1 MWNRD
6 YEAEKA
12 KYVDSM
18 IFRIMELETENELLK
33 ERINSSGQ
41 AVQVQVQDNNVRYM
55 VEDLRAKLDEANSK
69 YRMVTQQYA
78 ELKAAHDA
86 SLYEVNSKYRMVTQQ
101 YAELKAAYDASNPK
115 VSGLRKIA
123 KLYANYGI
131 IGIFKKIWRKIRNS

>member
-33 ERINSSGQ
+33 ERLNSSEHTVKDSNMQNIG
-41 AVQVQVQDNNVRYM
+41 
-55 VEDLRAKLDEANSK
+55 EDLRTKLNEANLK
-69 YRMVTQQYA
+69 YRAVTQQYA
-78 ELKAAHDA
+78 ELK
-86 SLYEVNSKYRMVTQQ
+86 T
-101 YAELKAAYDASNPK
+101 AYDACNPE

-123 KLYANYGI
+123 RLYANYGI
-131 IGIFKKIWRKIRNS
+131 RGIFKKIWKKLRKN

>member
-12 KYVDSM
+12 RYVDSM

-33 ERINSSGQ
+33 ERLNSSGQ
-41 AVQVQVQDNNVRYM
+41 VLKGNNMQYM
-55 VEDLRAKLDEANSK
+55 SEDLLTKLNEANLK
-69 YRMVTQQYA
+69 YRAVTQKYA
-78 ELKAAHDA
+78 ELK
-86 SLYEVNSKYRMVTQQ
+86 T
-101 YAELKAAYDASNPK
+101 AYDASNPE

-131 IGIFKKIWRKIRNS
+131 RGIFKKIWKKLRKS

>member
-33 ERINSSGQ
+33 ERMNSDRPAAQNNNVNNASSNTN
-41 AVQVQVQDNNVRYM
+41 NNVRH
-55 VEDLRAKLDEANSK
+55 VEEELRGKLNEANLK
-69 YRMVTQQYA
+69 YR
-78 ELKAAHDA
+78 K
-86 SLYEVNSKYRMVTQQ
+86 VTQQ
-101 YAELKAAYDASNPK
+101 YAELKAAYDAANPK

-123 KLYANYGI
+123 KWYANYGI
-131 IGIFKKIWRKIRNS
+131 IGIFRKIGGKLKGSQGA